1 MAGDLTTSGQRW
13 LIKAGMSGNA
23 FRLPDTIE
31 PGKFDVVMSMWYTC
45 FCGNMKASQV
55 KIMRNFKYL
64 WRRDDDKIASRPNL
78 GIATNLRELQ
88 FLMSSGRIDRSDFDA
103 ITVDQWGQLEG
114 YNLDLSFEHVPAVKD
129 GNRTISAEIAKSP
142 EALLE
147 TLDIIVNG
155 ITSGYYDEGGKTLP
169 GTTTKAYFEGA
180 KDAIVALEVISGN
193 MGVYLPNAIGPC
205 FALGAYGSYDSLVM
219 ALRRFYGEDE
229 CQESMIDVVK
239 KILKIAKKNSK
250 MEQKVAE
257 FRELAHRLMIVD
269 RDCWIKPRNFTDDRT
284 AFMTAAE
291 SCGPFANSLFTAL
304 VISQTVPQGR
314 YQAIQTLLNAR
325 VSDSSYKGWHLNRP
339 ELYKILDAEKK
350 GTGAANA
357 VDPATE
363 TVGYASA
370 YNNRSKQGKKTG
382 SKTKPQKKV
391 SKPKKKNQ
399 SSNSVERMCRTCTQ
413 AAGKPIYHDGPYG
426 GGKNCKYGKSG
437 KPKQSRRLGAVD
449 TGAEAAAA
457 AEDDNDG
464 NDDDDH
470 YSNSDE
476 DSDCG
481 VCEEEYLPSF
491 GGHCYGGNI

>member
-55 KIMRNFKYL
+55 KIMNNFKYL

-78 GIATNLRELQ
+78 GVATNLRELQ
-88 FLMSSGRIDRSDFDA
+88 FLMSSGRIDRSDFDS
-103 ITVDQWGQLEG
+103 ITVEQWGTLEG
-114 YNLDLSFEHVPAVKD
+114 YNQELSFEHVPAVKEN
-129 GNRTISAEIAKSP
+129 NRTIHPEVAKSP

-155 ITSGYYDEGGKTLP
+155 ITSGYYDEGSKTP
-169 GTTTKAYFEGA
+169 AGTTTKAYFDGA
-180 KDAIVALEVISGN
+180 EDAIVALEVISGN
-193 MGVYLPNAIGPC
+193 MGLYLPNAIGPS
-205 FALGAYGSYDSLVM
+205 FALGAYNSYDSLVM

-229 CQESMIDVVK
+229 NTETMIDVVK
-239 KILKIAKKNSK
+239 KILKIAKKDSK
-250 MEQKVAE
+250 MEQKIAE

-269 RDCWIKPRNFTDDRT
+269 RDRWIKPRNFIDDRT

-291 SCGPFANSLFTAL
+291 NCGPFANTLFTAL

-339 ELYKILDAEKK
+339 ELYKILDAERKS
-350 GTGAANA
+350 GGAANA
-357 VDPATE
+357 VDPATD
-363 TVGYASA
+363 TIGYAGV
-370 YNNRSKQGKKTG
+370 YNRPKQNKKSQSKSKAPKKAA
-382 SKTKPQKKV
+382 
-391 SKPKKKNQ
+391 KPKKKSQ
-399 SSNSVERMCRTCTQ
+399 SSSKTVERMCRTCTQ

-426 GGKNCKYGKSG
+426 GGKNCKYGKNG

-449 TGAEAAAA
+449 KDAEAAAGGD
-457 AEDDNDG
+457 EDDNPS
-464 NDDDDH
+464 DDP
-470 YSNSDE
+470 YSNSDDA
-476 DSDCG
+476 DSDVG

-491 GGHCYGGNI
+491 GGHCYGGDI